1 MNMSRSLVA
10 LLALSCSPLAAAHAQ
25 VAGSQPADPTQAS
38 DAGPVPSATDSDQ
51 SRDIVVTAQRRSES
65 LQKVPLAI
73 TAVTAADLDRSG
85 IRDLQGIVSSV
96 PNLNLGQQLGMAK
109 IALRGVGVEN
119 ISSGA
124 EGSIAFHLN
133 GVFLS
138 RSVTALAS
146 FFDVQQ
152 VEVLRGPQGTLYGR
166 NATGGAININT
177 REPTQ
182 NLSGYFN
189 ITGGNYGRVTAEG
202 AVGGA
207 IVPDVLAV
215 RVAFQTNNRDG
226 FGENIVTGTDIDDLN
241 TRAIRGSLLFTPTA
255 RLSIDLKA
263 DYFHERDRAGGYHYL
278 GNAGFS
284 APGVPIIPVGLRV
297 GGIVPTNV
305 RDVSNDA
312 DPTNFLEFW
321 GVSGKVS
328 YDISDAVQISSL
340 TAYRRTDNATFTDLD
355 ATNLFLTKQIQ
366 IESAEQFS
374 EELQLS
380 GSSDRL
386 NWLLGFFYFHE
397 RNDGVQADPF
407 DALRTIGVPTPP
419 GFIVAGYR
427 AGGTNR
433 TDALA
438 AFGQASYEIVDNLRL
453 TLGARYSSEL
463 KRNRD
468 EFAFDVVNEYMPPAL
483 ATPQVILDPRRK
495 RFKSFTPRIALDYQV
510 TPDVLVYGSWSKGF
524 KSGAYNL
531 GSLQPP
537 VEPERVS
544 AFEGGIKSQF
554 LDRRLRLNLAGF
566 YYNYDDL
573 QIGKVVT
580 NLLLLENAATARIY
594 GLEAELQAQLSP
606 RFEVNANAS
615 WLHARFRDY
624 VSSDPARPF
633 GDGSTFVDALGDEI
647 SGIPAG
653 GSGAVPAF
661 NLSGNRLSQSPD
673 FTAFIGAQY
682 RVPSGVGE
690 FLFRGEV
697 AWRDRV
703 YFTPFN
709 LKNLSQ
715 APNAKLN
722 LFLNWSSRDE
732 NWSGQLYMKNVT
744 NKTVVGNSL
753 VSSSIVGFPINGYL
767 EEPRTYGLT
776 LGYKF

>member
-1 MNMSRSLVA
+1 M
-10 LLALSCSPLAAAHAQ
+10 
-25 VAGSQPADPTQAS
+25 
-38 DAGPVPSATDSDQ
+38 
-51 SRDIVVTAQRRSES
+51 
-65 LQKVPLAI
+65 
-73 TAVTAADLDRSG
+73 
-85 IRDLQGIVSSV
+85 
-96 PNLNLGQQLGMAK
+96 
-109 IALRGVGVEN
+109 
-119 ISSGA
+119 
-124 EGSIAFHLN
+124 
-133 GVFLS
+133 
-138 RSVTALAS
+138 
-146 FFDVQQ
+146 
-152 VEVLRGPQGTLYGR
+152 
-166 NATGGAININT
+166 
-177 REPTQ
+177 
-182 NLSGYFN
+182 
-189 ITGGNYGRVTAEG
+189 
-202 AVGGA
+202 
-207 IVPDVLAV
+207 
-215 RVAFQTNNRDG
+215 
-226 FGENIVTGTDIDDLN
+226 
-241 TRAIRGSLLFTPTA
+241 
-255 RLSIDLKA
+255 
-263 DYFHERDRAGGYHYL
+263 
-278 GNAGFS
+278 
-284 APGVPIIPVGLRV
+284 
-297 GGIVPTNV
+297 
-305 RDVSNDA
+305 
-312 DPTNFLEFW
+312 
-321 GVSGKVS
+321 SGKFS

-606 RFEVNANAS
+606 RFEINANAS

-682 RVPSGVGE
+682 RVPSSVGE
-690 FLFRGEV
+690 FLVRGEV

-709 LKNLSQ
+709 LKYLSQ

-722 LFLNWSSRDE
+722 LFINWSSRDE
-732 NWSGQLYMKNVT
+732 NWTGQLYMKNVT